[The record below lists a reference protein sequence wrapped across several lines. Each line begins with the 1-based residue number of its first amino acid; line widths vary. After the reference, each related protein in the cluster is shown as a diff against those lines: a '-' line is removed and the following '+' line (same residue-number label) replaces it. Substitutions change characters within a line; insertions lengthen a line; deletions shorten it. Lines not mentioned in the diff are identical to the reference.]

1 MKISIRDGEVIWT
14 DEGMRAHGAPESLI
28 EFFLELQA
36 ERERA
41 LREAGLLRAQLA
53 DRQRMAAV

>member
-1 MKISIRDGEVIWT
+1 MQIGIRDGEVVWT
-14 DEGMRAHGAPESLI
+14 VEGMRAHDVPESLI
-28 EFFLELQA
+28 DFCLQLQN